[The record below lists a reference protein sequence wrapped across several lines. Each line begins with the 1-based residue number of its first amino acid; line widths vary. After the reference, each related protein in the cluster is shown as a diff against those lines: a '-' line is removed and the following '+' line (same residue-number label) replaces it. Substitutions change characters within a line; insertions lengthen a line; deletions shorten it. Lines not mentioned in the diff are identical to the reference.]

1 MSNQKRKAQTQR
13 TKRKTQQASSTEPDI
28 TGDGL
33 NEESLS
39 AEEQASLAALEV
51 DIQVLIGVARNM
63 RERAY
68 APYSGYPVGA
78 ALLTAYG
85 SVYGGCNVENA
96 AYGAT
101 ICAERSAVVKAV
113 GMGEREF
120 AAIAVVTEDGGT
132 PCGECRQVLSEFG
145 NDTVVIIADV
155 HGQYSIVDINDLLPF
170 SFNMRGL
177 EKGK

>member
-1 MSNQKRKAQTQR
+1 M
-13 TKRKTQQASSTEPDI
+13 
-28 TGDGL
+28 
-33 NEESLS
+33 
-39 AEEQASLAALEV
+39 EEQAQIDALEV
-51 DIQVLIGVARNM
+51 DIQVLITVARNM

-85 SVYGGCNVENA
+85 EVYGGCNVENA

-101 ICAERSAVVKAV
+101 ICAERAAVAKAV

-120 AAIAVVTEDGGT
+120 IAIAVVTADGGT

-145 NDTVVIIADV
+145 TDIAVVIADAQ
-155 HGQYSIVDINDLLPF
+155 GQYSILGMDELLPH
-170 SFNMRGL
+170 SFQLKRDQR
-177 EKGK
+177 

>member
-1 MSNQKRKAQTQR
+1 MSNQKRKTQTQR
-13 TKRKTQQASSTEPDI
+13 TKSKTRQASNAKPGI
-28 TGDGL
+28 TSDAADA
-33 NEESLS
+33 ESLS
-39 AEEQASLAALEV
+39 AEEQVLLAAMEV
-51 DIQVLIGVARNM
+51 DIQVLIDVARNM

-132 PCGECRQVLSEFG
+132 PCGECRQVLTEFG
-145 NDTVVIIADV
+145 NDTAVIIADV
-155 HGQYSIVDINDLLPF
+155 HGHYSIIDVDELLPF
-170 SFNMRGL
+170 SFNLRGL

>member
-1 MSNQKRKAQTQR
+1 MSNQKRKTQTQR
-13 TKRKTQQASSTEPDI
+13 TKRKTQQASSTESDI
-28 TGDGL
+28 TGDDS

-51 DIQVLIGVARNM
+51 DIQVLIVVARKM

-101 ICAERSAVVKAV
+101 ICAER
-113 GMGEREF
+113 
-120 AAIAVVTEDGGT
+120 
-132 PCGECRQVLSEFG
+132 
-145 NDTVVIIADV
+145 
-155 HGQYSIVDINDLLPF
+155 
-170 SFNMRGL
+170 
-177 EKGK
+177 

>member
-1 MSNQKRKAQTQR
+1 MSNQKRRTQTRR
-13 TKRKTQQASSTEPDI
+13 TRRKTQPANRAESDI
-28 TGDGL
+28 TD
-33 NEESLS
+33 SAADDDAFA
-39 AEEQASLAALEV
+39 AEEQASLDAMEV
-51 DIQVLIGVARNM
+51 DIQVLIDVARNM

-78 ALLTAYG
+78 ALLTVYG

-145 NDTVVIIADV
+145 TDIAVVVADV
-155 HGQYSIVDINDLLPF
+155 HGHYTILGVDELLPY
-170 SFNMRGL
+170 SFKLKRD
-177 EKGK
+177 